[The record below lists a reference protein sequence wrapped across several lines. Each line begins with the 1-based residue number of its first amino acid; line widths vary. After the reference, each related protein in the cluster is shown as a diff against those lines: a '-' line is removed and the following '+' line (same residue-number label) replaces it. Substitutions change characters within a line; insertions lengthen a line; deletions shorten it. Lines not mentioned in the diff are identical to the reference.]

1 MHKHIHTET
10 HMNKYTE
17 SNFWNI
23 YIPRIKRLQGTLM
36 LLTWIWSLDIKI
48 HEDLST
54 ELMQALFARNT
65 WWHCKLAKIKAAQEN
80 SSWCYFIP
88 LNVKQAVFHQSGA
101 THRAQ
106 FCAIRWR
113 CSPEHRRC
121 ASFPASQT
129 PDGLGFGMTVDCQP
143 NSVFT
148 QTYVVFS
155 SRCLVVK
162 FNRHHPYVHI
172 HIPHNTCT
180 EYQQVPFRKLQM
192 ASLTREAL
200 CNTKITWQNHHHH
213 PANRTLLANVR
224 IRC

>member
-1 MHKHIHTET
+1 MQ
-10 HMNKYTE
+10 

-23 YIPRIKRLQGTLM
+23 YILPRIKRLQRTLM
-36 LLTWIWSLDIKI
+36 LPIWIWSLDIKI

-65 WWHCKLAKIKAAQEN
+65 WWHCKLAKIKAAQES

-101 THRAQ
+101 TYRAQ
-106 FCAIRWR
+106 FCAVWWR
-113 CSPEHRRC
+113 CSPEHRGC
-121 ASFPASQT
+121 ASFSASQT

-155 SRCLVVK
+155 SRWLVVK
-162 FNRHHPYVHI
+162 FNRRHPYVHI
-172 HIPHNTCT
+172 HIPYNTCT
-180 EYQQVPFRKLQM
+180 EYQR
-192 ASLTREAL
+192 SLSESSKWL
-200 CNTKITWQNHHHH
+200 
-213 PANRTLLANVR
+213 P
-224 IRC
+224 